1 MPSKETEM
9 RGKEGRLNL
18 AVIATPFYSI
28 PLELMLANFINLLEP
43 TANKIYV
50 ITGKFRYQPKTSRK
64 VHVINMRTS
73 TTLGLT
79 PKRILIF
86 LLEQPGVAFNLLKLS
101 KNLDAVIFAYGTRMH
116 LLPLLTAKLLRKR
129 VSMLVTGSESKGA
142 KMLYSKR
149 WLGLGRIYST
159 IVGVLERIN
168 FHLTDQITVESESIT
183 DYQGLN
189 KFREKMAIN
198 GAMYI
203 DTSLFTVKKG
213 IKDRKNLVAYIG
225 RLSQTKGVLNFVK
238 AMPLILER
246 RGNIEFLICG
256 DGPMLDEIKD
266 ELKDNGLYNKV
277 RLVKWIPHDE
287 LPNHFKEIKLLV
299 LPSDNEGVPGII
311 QEAMA
316 CGVPA
321 LVTTVGG
328 MPDLVKDEETGF
340 ILENNSPECIA
351 KNVIRALEHPRLDEI
366 AQNARRL
373 IEQEY
378 AYEVMVEKCKTALD
392 KLMKGRKS

>member
-1 MPSKETEM
+1 MSSKEAKM
-9 RGKEGRLNL
+9 RDKERKLNL
-18 AVIATPFYSI
+18 ALITVPTLSLVTDLFLS
-28 PLELMLANFINLLEP
+28 NFLDLLEP
-43 TANKIYV
+43 LSNRVYV
-50 ITGKFRYQPKTSRK
+50 ITGQSFSRDTSK
-64 VHVINMRTS
+64 VHVINIRGIK
-73 TTLGLT
+73 TLGVT
-79 PKRILIF
+79 PKNILIYS
-86 LLEQPGVAFNLLKLS
+86 LTQLTVAFHLARIS
-101 KNLDAVIFAYGTRMH
+101 RNLDAVIFFLGTRTYTI
-116 LLPLLTAKLLRKR
+116 PILTAKFLKKR
-129 VSMLVTGSESKGA
+129 VAMIVTGSESKGA

-168 FHLTDQITVESESIT
+168 FHLADQITVESESII

-189 KFREKMAIN
+189 KFREKMAIFV
-198 GAMYI
+198 GYV
-203 DTSLFTVKKG
+203 DTELFSVKRE

-225 RLSQTKGVLNFVK
+225 RLSRAKGILNFVK
-238 AMPLILER
+238 AMPLVLEK
-246 RGNIEFLICG
+246 RGNIEFLIGG

-277 RLVKWIPHDE
+277 KLVKWIPHDE

-392 KLMKGRKS
+392 KLVKSKN

>member
-1 MPSKETEM
+1 MFSKETETE
-9 RGKEGRLNL
+9 GKERKLNL

-28 PLELMLANFINLLEP
+28 PLELMLVNFINLLEP
-43 TANKIYV
+43 LANKIYV
-50 ITGKFRYQPKTSRK
+50 ITGRFRYQPKTSRK

-79 PKRILIF
+79 LKRILIF

-101 KNLDAVIFAYGTRMH
+101 KNLDAVILAYGTRTY

-129 VSMLVTGSESKGA
+129 VSMLVTGSESKGV
-142 KMLYSKR
+142 KILYSKR

-159 IVGVLERIN
+159 IVKVLERIN

-189 KFREKMAIN
+189 KFREKMAIS

-203 DTSLFTVKKG
+203 DTSLFTVKKE
-213 IKDRKNLVAYIG
+213 IRDRRNLVGYVG
-225 RLSQTKGVLNFVK
+225 RLSQTKGILNFVK
-238 AMPLILER
+238 AMPLVLER

-277 RLVKWIPHDE
+277 RMVKWIPHDE
-287 LPNHFKEIKLLV
+287 LPDHFKEIKLLV

-351 KNVIRALEHPRLDEI
+351 KNVIRALEHPKLDEI